1 MTFDDAVVLSS
12 IRPSTSL
19 QHAVRASSL
28 TGRRQIPLF
37 VAAKASHAQRIM
49 GTQND
54 VGGKGRSV
62 EGYKGYDELVVTLL
76 QQRAVGDAARGARR
90 RRRGVSLREGLND
103 VVVLAFQLQYVC
115 SKGIYHIY

>member
-54 VGGKGRSV
+54 VGGKGCSV
-62 EGYKGYDELVVTLL
+62 EGYKGYDELVVTL
-76 QQRAVGDAARGARR
+76 QQRAGGDAARGDVAA
-90 RRRGVSLREGLND
+90 LAFEGLND
-103 VVVLAFQLQYVC
+103 VVVLAFQLQ
-115 SKGIYHIY
+115 

>member
-1 MTFDDAVVLSS
+1 
-12 IRPSTSL
+12 
-19 QHAVRASSL
+19 
-28 TGRRQIPLF
+28 
-37 VAAKASHAQRIM
+37 M

-62 EGYKGYDELVVTLL
+62 EGYKGYDELVVTL
-76 QQRAVGDAARGARR
+76 QQRDVAALAF
-90 RRRGVSLREGLND
+90 EGLND